1 MKKTAAILAALLL
14 VAAALCGAAYPSPTS
29 DFFVNDYAGVLS
41 PDTKAYIME
50 QSASLAQETGAQI
63 VVLTVRSLDGEDPA
77 SYALNVGRQWG
88 IGDGE
93 KDNGLLLLL
102 APDDGEIRVEVG
114 RGLEG
119 ALNDAKVGRMI
130 DAYALES
137 YKAGDFD
144 AGTRELYSALLS
156 ETMVEY
162 GLEALPGYE
171 PRDYWEDSREGN
183 FAGALV
189 VFFVMIA
196 VVMLFM
202 RGGRHRGRRHWDD
215 DDFHGGPFIGGFFGG
230 GFGGGGGF
238 SGGGGFGGGGGFS
251 GGGGGFGGG
260 GSGRSF

>member
-144 AGTRELYSALLS
+144 AGDPRALQRPALRDDGGVRS
-156 ETMVEY
+156 R
-162 GLEALPGYE
+162 GAARLRAARLWGGFPRGKLLPG
-171 PRDYWEDSREGN
+171 
-183 FAGALV
+183 
-189 VFFVMIA
+189 
-196 VVMLFM
+196 
-202 RGGRHRGRRHWDD
+202 
-215 DDFHGGPFIGGFFGG
+215 
-230 GFGGGGGF
+230 
-238 SGGGGFGGGGGFS
+238 
-251 GGGGGFGGG
+251 
-260 GSGRSF
+260 RSWSSLS

>member
-1 MKKTAAILAALLL
+1 MKKTAAILTALLL

-41 PDTKAYIME
+41 RDTKAYIMDK
-50 QSASLAQETGAQI
+50 SASLEQETGAQI
-63 VVLTVRSLDGEDPA
+63 VVLTVKSLDGEDPET
-77 SYALNVGRQWG
+77 YALNVGRQWG
-88 IGDGE
+88 IGDKD
-93 KDNGLLLLL
+93 KDNGLLVLL

-130 DAYALES
+130 DTYALDA
-137 YKAGDFD
+137 YKRGDFD
-144 AGTRELYSALLS
+144 AGTRELYNALLS

-171 PRDYWEDSREGN
+171 PRDYREEPHEGN
-183 FAGALV
+183 FFKSLMI
-189 VFFVMIA
+189 FFVMIA

-202 RGGRHRGRRHWDD
+202 RGGPRRRQRHWND

-238 SGGGGFGGGGGFS
+238 SGGGFGGGGGFS
-251 GGGGGFGGG
+251 GGGGSFGGG